1 MTSGLNFF
9 FPKIVKIKGI
19 IEGIS
24 FFSKKLIENLLQSKK
39 KNKKKKQTVLEETKK
54 IIFEIRNVY
63 MGQKLDPKC
72 KMFDIKRFF
81 MVNFNSVIKIFIGKH
96 IKWYSFAAAGL
107 IYIWR

>member
-1 MTSGLNFF
+1 MTSGPNFF
-9 FPKIVKIKGI
+9 FLKIVKIKGI

-39 KNKKKKQTVLEETKK
+39 KQKNKKKQNKQKQKKQVHWTVLEETKK

-63 MGQKLDPKC
+63 MGQKLDPKW

-81 MVNFNSVIKIFIGKH
+81 MVNFT
-96 IKWYSFAAAGL
+96 A
-107 IYIWR
+107 

>member
-1 MTSGLNFF
+1 M
-9 FPKIVKIKGI
+9 KGI

-39 KNKKKKQTVLEETKK
+39 PQKTTTKKQVHWTVLEETKK

-81 MVNFNSVIKIFIGKH
+81 MVNFT
-96 IKWYSFAAAGL
+96 A
-107 IYIWR
+107 